1 MSDLINDLTS
11 EPKEFPAF
19 ANYKGKCVC
28 VWRADAK
35 LVASTIADA
44 ERIMG
49 IRETLKGSWLT
60 PPEEG
65 TELWNYATELL
76 NDPPPFV
83 CVNGRNGQ
91 IVSLSK
97 LEILQEIVRK

>member
-1 MSDLINDLTS
+1 MSDLINEIN
-11 EPKEFPAF
+11 EPTEFPAF

-28 VWRADAK
+28 ICRADAK
-35 LVASTIADA
+35 LVAATIADA

-49 IRETLKGSWLT
+49 IRATLKGTWFT

-65 TELWNYATELL
+65 TELWNYATALL
-76 NDPPPFV
+76 NDPPPFMYV
-83 CVNGRNGQ
+83 EGQ

>member
-1 MSDLINDLTS
+1 MPDLIS
-11 EPKEFPAF
+11 QPKEFPAF

-35 LVASTIADA
+35 LVAATIADA
-44 ERIMG
+44 ERLMG
-49 IRETLKGSWLT
+49 TRKCLDGSWLT

-65 TELWNYATELL
+65 TELWDYATALL
-76 NDPPPFV
+76 NDPAPFV
-83 CVNGRNGQ
+83 SVEGQ

>member
-1 MSDLINDLTS
+1 MSDLINDLTG

-19 ANYKGKCVC
+19 ANYNGKCVC

-49 IRETLKGSWLT
+49 IRKTLKGSWLT

-65 TELWNYATELL
+65 TELWNYAIALL
-76 NDPPPFV
+76 NDPPPSV
-83 CVNGRNGQ
+83 CVEGQ

>member
-49 IRETLKGSWLT
+49 IRETLKGDALSVA
-60 PPEEG
+60 EG
-65 TELWNYATELL
+65 FLAYASRRRNRTLELCN
-76 NDPPPFV
+76 
-83 CVNGRNGQ
+83 
-91 IVSLSK
+91 
-97 LEILQEIVRK
+97 

>member
-11 EPKEFPAF
+11 EPAF

-35 LVASTIADA
+35 LVASTVADA

-49 IRETLKGSWLT
+49 IRKTLKNTWLT

-65 TELWNYATELL
+65 TELWDYATALL

-83 CVNGRNGQ
+83 CVEGQ

>member
-1 MSDLINDLTS
+1 MSGLINDLTS
-11 EPKEFPAF
+11 EPAF
-19 ANYKGKCVC
+19 ANYKGKCVY

-49 IRETLKGSWLT
+49 IRATLKGTWFT

-65 TELWNYATELL
+65 TELWNYATALL
-76 NDPPPFV
+76 NDPPPFMYV
-83 CVNGRNGQ
+83 EGQ